1 MVAQASRVKSS
12 LEKVY
17 ELCNLVEATGGIKE
31 KLDIEGEEFFVKALK
46 THLLYFLAYLSA
58 SDGVLSWKEC
68 RYISDLLDINITP
81 NRLNEI
87 IIEKD
92 LYSTRFENDVPLLL
106 QIFVAFDN
114 AIYEIPQADFI
125 DEELGSVLFNIFG
138 ILAAGLI
145 EANGRTMDDMD
156 ENEEADLQTYL
167 GMMQKYIDDNTERH
181 HTDLITGYTKN
192 TDYELNDEDD
202 VSGVK
207 APKKNQKNNGA
218 VKAPSKKR

>member
-1 MVAQASRVKSS
+1 MVAQATRIKSS

-17 ELCNLVEATGGIKE
+17 ELCNLVEATGGIRE
-31 KLDIEGEEFFVKALK
+31 KLDIEGEEVFVKALK

-68 RYISDLLDINITP
+68 RYISDLFDINITP

-114 AIYEIPQADFI
+114 AIYEMPQADFI
-125 DEELGSVLFNIFG
+125 DEELGSVLFNLYG
-138 ILAAGLI
+138 ILAGGLI
-145 EANGRTMDDMD
+145 EANGRSMDELD
-156 ENEEADLQTYL
+156 ENEESDLQTYL

-181 HTDLITGYTKN
+181 HTDLITGFTKN
-192 TDYELNDEDD
+192 TGYDRDDEEND
-202 VSGVK
+202 SGVK
-207 APKKNQKNNGA
+207 APRKNQKNNGS
-218 VKAPSKKR
+218 VKAPSKKK